1 MNVQLSQVRAA
12 ARQHR
17 EGALVAA
24 AIVVLVVARSAV
36 FVFWP
41 QSDFDSDQAVMGL
54 MAKHLIEGIAFPLF
68 LYGQNYILAVQAWV
82 AAPFFLVAGPSV
94 AALKLPLLLISVIVA
109 LLLVRLLHRE
119 AGLRPTVAFVAALF
133 FVAAPPG
140 TAATLLQ
147 ASGGNLEPFLYVLLL
162 WMTRRHPVWF
172 GAIAGIGFLQ
182 REFTIYGI
190 VAIGLIELLSG
201 TFSTREGRRGAF
213 AAART
218 AAEVW
223 LIVQWLKQFASA
235 AGPGTTQADIHAP
248 VNNLLEMFGRLCIDP
263 RAMAIGLARLT
274 TVHWGA
280 LFGVS
285 AHQLYDFGA
294 ESDLVLGSSWLA
306 AVLAAATILAV
317 ARIAVHV
324 WRLRRWAPE
333 WTFSAYLLLVGVL
346 SAGGYALGRCGV
358 IVIQTMRYDLLSVI
372 GAVGLGAWF
381 LTIERQRW
389 IRRAWSGAVIVWA
402 LAALAGHGRLWS
414 QYLSHPPIGDKPLI
428 ARYLEA
434 KGIKV
439 RELRLLDCVRGDV
452 SHQRADHRRI
462 ERFRPD

>member
-1 MNVQLSQVRAA
+1 
-12 ARQHR
+12 
-17 EGALVAA
+17 
-24 AIVVLVVARSAV
+24 
-36 FVFWP
+36 
-41 QSDFDSDQAVMGL
+41 
-54 MAKHLIEGIAFPLF
+54 
-68 LYGQNYILAVQAWV
+68 
-82 AAPFFLVAGPSV
+82 
-94 AALKLPLLLISVIVA
+94 
-109 LLLVRLLHRE
+109 
-119 AGLRPTVAFVAALF
+119 
-133 FVAAPPG
+133 
-140 TAATLLQ
+140 
-147 ASGGNLEPFLYVLLL
+147 
-162 WMTRRHPVWF
+162 
-172 GAIAGIGFLQ
+172 
-182 REFTIYGI
+182 
-190 VAIGLIELLSG
+190 
-201 TFSTREGRRGAF
+201 
-213 AAART
+213 
-218 AAEVW
+218 
-223 LIVQWLKQFASA
+223 
-235 AGPGTTQADIHAP
+235 
-248 VNNLLEMFGRLCIDP
+248 
-263 RAMAIGLARLT
+263 MAIGLARLT

-317 ARIAVHV
+317 ARIALHV

-434 KGIKV
+434 KGIKYASSDYWIAYQVTFLTNERIIVASNDFV
-439 RELRLLDCVRGDV
+439 RIDEYQSIVAAHRAESVVISRYRCGDGQQV
-452 SHQRADHRRI
+452 FDGVW
-462 ERFRPD
+462 FCPP